1 MSECI
6 NAEMMERHLSIPTFL
21 HSHIYAFKHFCIPY
35 LYPMRLTLK
44 IARRYL
50 FARRS
55 TNAINIITGMAIL
68 GVSVGSAALV
78 LILSVFNG
86 FEDLFL
92 SLYNNF
98 NPDVQVTLK
107 EGKTFE
113 VDSSVLA
120 DLRQIPGVQLIST
133 TLEETAFFQ
142 YKKNQTIGKLKG
154 IDEQYVTV
162 TGVDTTVREGEFGL
176 YQGNR
181 PLAVAGLGIRNK
193 LGIDISD
200 VFSPLTIFMPKRKPS
215 SPFDTRPLN
224 SKAVYP
230 VGTFLVQQDFENQY
244 VLTSLAVARELLNLP
259 RSASALEIKL
269 APGYDLPSTY
279 DAIQAVF
286 GEEFL
291 VRNRLEQEEAFLRL
305 MQIEKWLSFAIVGLM
320 MLLVSF
326 NLIGALWM
334 IVLEKQKDISIL
346 RSMGFTEG
354 RIRRLFLQ
362 LGLLLTGF
370 GILMGFL
377 LATAIYVLQK
387 TVGIIALPGGML
399 IDAYP
404 VSLRWWDFPLVALTV
419 LAIGWLAS
427 LLPARRAA
435 RTPAIVREE

>member
-1 MSECI
+1 
-6 NAEMMERHLSIPTFL
+6 
-21 HSHIYAFKHFCIPY
+21 
-35 LYPMRLTLK
+35 MRLTLK

-50 FARRS
+50 LARRS

-68 GVSVGSAALV
+68 GVTVGSAALI

-98 NPDVQVTLK
+98 NPDLQVTLR

-113 VDSSVLA
+113 VDSSMVARLEGLDGITLVSA
-120 DLRQIPGVQLIST
+120 

-142 YKKNQTIGKLKG
+142 YKDNQTIGKLKG
-154 IDEQYVTV
+154 IDDHYVGV
-162 TGVDTTVREGEFGL
+162 TGVDTTVREGAFGL
-176 YQGNR
+176 YQGAR
-181 PLAVAGLGIRNK
+181 PLAVVGLGIRNK
-193 LGIDISD
+193 LGIDVTD
-200 VFSPLTIFMPKRKPS
+200 TFSPLTIYMPKRKRS
-215 SPFDTRPLN
+215 NPFDTRPLN
-224 SKAVYP
+224 SKATYP

-259 RSASALEIKL
+259 RSASSLEIKL

-279 DAIQAVF
+279 AQVQEVV
-286 GEEFL
+286 GEDF
-291 VRNRLEQEEAFLRL
+291 VVKNRLEQEAAFLRL
-305 MQIEKWLSFAIVGLM
+305 MKIEKWLSFAIVGLM

-346 RSMGFTEG
+346 RSMGLTEG
-354 RIRRLFLQ
+354 NIRRLFLQ
-362 LGLLLTGF
+362 LGLLLTGL
-370 GILMGFL
+370 GILIGFV
-377 LATAIYVLQK
+377 LAATIYVLQK

-404 VSLRWWDFPLVALTV
+404 VSLRWWDFPLVTLTV
-419 LAIGWLAS
+419 LAIGWLAA

-435 RTPAIVREE
+435 RTPAIMREEGSDFDFLKFWIFGSPFAKTAVG